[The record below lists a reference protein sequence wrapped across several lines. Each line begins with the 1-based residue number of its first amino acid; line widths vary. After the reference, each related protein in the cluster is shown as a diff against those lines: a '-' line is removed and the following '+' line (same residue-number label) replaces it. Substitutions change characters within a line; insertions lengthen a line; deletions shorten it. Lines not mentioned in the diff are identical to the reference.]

1 MDLNFVKIHRIGQTI
16 SVGTN
21 GFQKT
26 PVVVEIPGEYP
37 QFIALEACGKKAG
50 IFDGLGVGDIVNCK
64 ISLRGREWTD
74 AKGEVKVI
82 NNIEVWSVA
91 RVQVRVPGQD
101 THPAPAR
108 RPAPETEDLPF

>member
-16 SVGTN
+16 SVGAN

-26 PVVVEIPGEYP
+26 PVVVEIPGQYP
-37 QFIALEACGKKAG
+37 QFIALEACGNKSG
-50 IFDGLGVGDIVNCK
+50 IFKDFNVGDVVNCK

-74 AKGEVKVI
+74 SRGEIKVI

-91 RVQVRVPGQD
+91 PVQVRM
-101 THPAPAR
+101 PAPTTAAV
-108 RPAPETEDLPF
+108 PDTDDVPF